1 MVDLLDVTLSG
12 QPLALSWKCLPMHVA
27 CACRPLPSWGSA
39 AVGVP
44 PPVALAPDQRR
55 RRADPLGRD
64 SGRSRTARRGSGSL
78 GIYCGVSARAGG
90 RRRDRHGNWVSRA
103 PRRQVGRTD
112 SPAPHAGA
120 YMNDRD
126 NTRQRHIGRG
136 PRHAPSCHA
145 DGRGPRRRRRAV
157 DRPPSGAPIAH
168 TAGTLS
174 DPRCNLPRPAG
185 GEWPRRGATVHRP
198 RHPAAGVA
206 SSCVTYGSPGPRVGA
221 WRTAGA
227 GWASPSPSAY
237 SRCRRP
243 AVQVAARAMYVWLHR
258 SEIALFALAIG
269 DR

>member
-1 MVDLLDVTLSG
+1 
-12 QPLALSWKCLPMHVA
+12 MHVA

-136 PRHAPSCHA
+136 TPR
-145 DGRGPRRRRRAV
+145 PRVMLTRWRRRRAV

-168 TAGTLS
+168 TAGKLS
-174 DPRCNLPRPAG
+174 DPRCNLKPRPAG
-185 GEWPRRGATVHRP
+185 GEWAWPRAHG
-198 RHPAAGVA
+198 
-206 SSCVTYGSPGPRVGA
+206 
-221 WRTAGA
+221 
-227 GWASPSPSAY
+227 
-237 SRCRRP
+237 
-243 AVQVAARAMYVWLHR
+243 AARR
-258 SEIALFALAIG
+258 STDPGTQPRGSRQAA
-269 DR
+269 